1 VHYIKIF
8 IINFDKLHHK
18 LIIFN
23 YQIIILNAN
32 ILDNLKDLL
41 FFNLYNILLA
51 VGSIKY
57 LLFYLKHHNL
67 LIDIHLKLYF
77 FSSKN
82 N

>member
-8 IINFDKLHHK
+8 IINFNKFHQK

-32 ILDNLKDLL
+32 ILNNLKGLL

-57 LLFYLKHHNL
+57 LLFYLKYLNL
-67 LIDIHLKLYF
+67 PIDIHLKLYF
-77 FSSKN
+77 FSFKN